1 MNGDSSTLFSSFAQA
16 NRDGATQMIS
26 LSNSSDAFT
35 LGIED
40 QYMSKSSDNDYNDV
54 LVKVSGVMVPI
65 FG

>member
-1 MNGDSSTLFSSFAQA
+1 
-16 NRDGATQMIS
+16 MIS

-40 QYMSKSSDNDYNDV
+40 QYMSKNSDNDHNDV
-54 LVKVSGVMVPI
+54 LVKISGVMVPI